1 MGYDEGGQLTEA
13 VRRRPYSVILFD
25 EIEKAHQ
32 DVFNVFL
39 QILDDGRLTDGQGRV
54 VDFKNTIIIMTSNIG
69 SEYILTAKDMGSIK
83 EEINQILRDNF
94 RPEFL
99 NRIDEIL
106 TFNRLEKEHI
116 RKIVDI
122 QLKSVAERLQ
132 TRRLGLKVSDKAKD
146 FLADIGYDPMFGAR
160 PLKRA
165 IQAELEN
172 KLAREVLEGKF
183 PEGSTILVDKGENSL
198 IFKKG

>member
-1 MGYDEGGQLTEA
+1 
-13 VRRRPYSVILFD
+13 
-25 EIEKAHQ
+25 
-32 DVFNVFL
+32 
-39 QILDDGRLTDGQGRV
+39 
-54 VDFKNTIIIMTSNIG
+54 MTSNIG

-122 QLKSVAERLQ
+122 QLRSVAERLKA
-132 TRRLGLKVSDKAKD
+132 RRLGLKVSDKAKD

-183 PEGSTILVDKGENSL
+183 PEGSTILVDKGEDSL